1 PILEENIE
9 LIKEEIDTYEQKI
22 LEQVTENNEQQ
33 TLLLRLKERK
43 QRNQSTTKLF
53 LNDIEIEVPYE
64 QLQEITEAD
73 FPILELKFDK
83 LSSCEIQT
91 SQLQNKNTQSNK
103 LIFSFV
109 TSIVLFYNMMTRHS
123 KQCDDF
129 IPVYDIKITNTKPIY
144 EGIFSIIEL
153 AEHKEHKR
161 TNVKDKLFPSTCV
174 VKKPKGKKIIIEEI
188 RKHNYLYCDN
198 VINFR
203 GLTKQFNGIKC
214 LIMDYVE
221 NGNLHEYLSNNALKL
236 EIKLKMSIDI
246 AKGLLECHDHGIIH
260 LNINS
265 ENILVD
271 KNLQIKI
278 AGFGFNKNGE
288 FNNEGNLRF
297 LMPFVY
303 TLETVRWAA
312 PEYISEH
319 QKMDENL
326 LKLSDIYSCGLV
338 VWEIAM
344 NGIKP
349 YDGMEIDTIK
359 DSKVSSD
366 EIKILIKMLEDKD
379 TPVHETYYN
388 MIENKP
394 LDVIEK
400 WHEILGE
407 ELPLIRSQNYNKLG
421 KIILS
426 PKLSSSEIRRNVAAV
441 LPYILQKVKMW
452 GVDIIKAENF
462 DNLIN
467 YCEENDESSD
477 DESNGVN
484 KKIIKKDTLSR
495 FDCIAALFASAE
507 CTVVQDI
514 FQTMSQFPIALPL
527 LIPEL
532 DKEKMYK
539 VMLPLFTGAVIKW
552 KTSNGAIVENHLFK
566 DSFKMIVT
574 VRVGKNR
581 IGKSTIINQLLNSKY
596 MFTSCAEPGALVEML
611 YGIWFFKNHYE
622 KGGKDIILLVNLHGD
637 ALDYS
642 DHIKFLKQFPSCFLV
657 YLMPGCDQNQKN
669 EIEALINPKKV
680 IYNYVDPRNNENIDI
695 KKYTINTNSL
705 EKRRTLKKLCRIF
718 EEVLTIDFGLPIH
731 INNELKIGKTLE
743 FAENTESFESRNI
756 VKFIKNR
763 TCNYIKLNVMQLQK
777 KQFKVISD
785 CLQFWQ
791 QTTELQELIQQFVS
805 ILALPI
811 NVKKRALAHFEKE
824 ISKLSME
831 ESFKHRNKA
840 ILKRNELSCASI
852 INTNHEKIKEIRKEI
867 AKLWEEVDNTSL

>member
-1 PILEENIE
+1 
-9 LIKEEIDTYEQKI
+9 
-22 LEQVTENNEQQ
+22 
-33 TLLLRLKERK
+33 
-43 QRNQSTTKLF
+43 
-53 LNDIEIEVPYE
+53 
-64 QLQEITEAD
+64 
-73 FPILELKFDK
+73 
-83 LSSCEIQT
+83 
-91 SQLQNKNTQSNK
+91 
-103 LIFSFV
+103 
-109 TSIVLFYNMMTRHS
+109 MTRLS
-123 KQCDDF
+123 KKCDDTF
-129 IPVYDIKITNTKPIY
+129 IPYYDIKFIRKIN
-144 EGIFSIIEL
+144 EGNSSIIEL
-153 AEHKEHKR
+153 AEHKGIYLVA
-161 TNVKDKLFPSTCV
+161 NAGIFVDKLFPSIFA
-174 VKKPKGKKIIIEEI
+174 VKAPKKDKRKKIIIEEI
-188 RKHNYLYCDN
+188 RKHNYFYCKN
-198 VINFR
+198 VINIR
-203 GLTKQFNGIKC
+203 GLTESPNEIRC

-221 NGNLHEYLSNNALKL
+221 NGNLHEYLSKKKPKW
-236 EIKLKMSIDI
+236 EEKLKMSIDI
-246 AKGLLECHDHGIIH
+246 AKGLLECHDHDIVH

-271 KNLQIKI
+271 KHLELKI
-278 AGFGFNKNGE
+278 AGFGFNKNVE
-288 FNNEGNLRF
+288 FSNE
-297 LMPFVY
+297 
-303 TLETVRWAA
+303 ETVRWAA

-319 QKMDENL
+319 QNMDEKM

-338 VWEIAM
+338 IWEIAV

-349 YDGMEIDTIK
+349 FDNMKSDTIK
-359 DSKVSSD
+359 DAKASGD
-366 EIKILIKMLEDKD
+366 IKNLIEVLKDKD
-379 TPVHETYYN
+379 TPGKLKKLIIECCDSNPAKRPTLA
-388 MIENKP
+388 ENKP

-426 PKLSSSEIRRNVAAV
+426 PKLSFSEIRRNVAAV

-452 GVDIIKAENF
+452 GVDILKAENF
-462 DNLIN
+462 DNLN

-484 KKIIKKDTLSR
+484 KRIIKKNTLSR

-514 FQTMSQFPIALPL
+514 FQTMSQFPIALPV

-552 KTSNGAIVENHLFK
+552 KTNNGTIVENHLFK

-574 VRVGKNR
+574 VRVGTNR

-596 MFTSCAEPGALVEML
+596 MFTSCSEPGAE
-611 YGIWFFKNHYE
+611 YGTPHMINGSIEFVWLTEETCGDALWNIVYKNHYE

-642 DHIKFLKQFPSCFLV
+642 DQIKFLKQFPSCFLV
-657 YLMPGCDQNQKN
+657 YLMPECDQNQKN
-669 EIEALINPKKV
+669 KIEALINPKKI
-680 IYNYVDPRNNENIDI
+680 IYNYVDPGNSENIDI
-695 KKYTINTNSL
+695 KKYTINTSSL
-705 EKRRTLKKLCRIF
+705 GKNRTLKKLCRIF
-718 EEVLTIDFGLPIH
+718 KEVLTIDFGLPIH
-731 INNELKIGKTLE
+731 TNNELKLGKTLE

-756 VKFIKNR
+756 VKFIKNK
-763 TCNYIKLNVMQLQK
+763 TCSYIKLNVMQLQK
-777 KQFKVISD
+777 KQFKAISD

-791 QTTELQELIQQFVS
+791 QTIELQELIQRFVS

-811 NVKKRALAHFEKE
+811 NVKRRALAHFEKE

-831 ESFKHRNKA
+831 ESFKHRNNA
-840 ILKRNELSCASI
+840 ILKRNELSCANI
-852 INTNHEKIKEIRKEI
+852 IDTKHEKIKEIRKEI